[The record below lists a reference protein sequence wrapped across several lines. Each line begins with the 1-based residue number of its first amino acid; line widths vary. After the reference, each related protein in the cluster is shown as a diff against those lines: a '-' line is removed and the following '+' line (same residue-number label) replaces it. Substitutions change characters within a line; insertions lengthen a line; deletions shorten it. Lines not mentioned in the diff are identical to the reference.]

1 MARTQEY
8 YKVESCLIFVK
19 NFNHVRSSFLD
30 FVNQHTDFTT
40 QNSEVVLIIE
50 L

>member
-8 YKVESCLIFVK
+8 YKVIVQ
-19 NFNHVRSSFLD
+19 SSFLD